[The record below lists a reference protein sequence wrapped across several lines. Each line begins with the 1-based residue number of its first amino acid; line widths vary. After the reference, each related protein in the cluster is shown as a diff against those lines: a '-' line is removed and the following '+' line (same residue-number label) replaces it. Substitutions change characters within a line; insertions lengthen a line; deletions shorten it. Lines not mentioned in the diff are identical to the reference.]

1 MIKHSSLYG
10 SFLLACRLCGCRS
23 INEKQNIVY
32 GNGVLIWIQVNSCR
46 IIRGGGWDNYAKRCL
61 TVNRMG
67 FMPVERDAGV
77 GFRVVEDK

>member
-1 MIKHSSLYG
+1 MVPFYWPV
-10 SFLLACRLCGCRS
+10 AYAD
-23 INEKQNIVY
+23 V
-32 GNGVLIWIQVNSCR
+32 GVLTKSKILCMGWCADLDTSDSCR

-61 TVNRMG
+61 TVNCMG